1 MTWKRYQNELIAL
14 IAFVFMLA
22 AYGYKTAQVSSQAQ
36 SIAAAKH
43 SVSEI
48 QEIVSLKKIWADTK
62 TSKKVEKLQTLVP
75 ASKIKWSNKNKKVT
89 ASYKN
94 LTARELNTLVTKI
107 LNVPVEI
114 QKLKIQKVASS
125 YDVEF
130 KCKW

>member
-14 IAFVFMLA
+14 VAFVFMLG

-36 SIAAAKH
+36 SLASAKH
-43 SVSEI
+43 SVAEI
-48 QEIVSLKKIWADTK
+48 QEVISLMKIWDDTR
-62 TSKKVEKLQTLVP
+62 TSKKVEKLQTIVP
-75 ASKIKWSNKNKKVT
+75 SSKVTWSDQNKKVT

-94 LTARELNTLVTKI
+94 LTAAELNTLVTKI
-107 LNVPVEI
+107 LNLPVEI

>member
-14 IAFVFMLA
+14 IAFIFMLV

-36 SIAAAKH
+36 SIAEAKH
-43 SVSEI
+43 SVAEI
-48 QEIVSLKKIWADTK
+48 QEVVSLKKIWADTK
-62 TSKKVEKLQTLVP
+62 NGKKVEKLQTLVP
-75 ASKIKWSNKNKKVT
+75 SSKIKWSNKNKKVT
-89 ASYKN
+89 ANYKN

-114 QKLKIQKVASS
+114 EKLKIQKVASS
-125 YDVEF
+125 YNVEF

>member
-43 SVSEI
+43 SVEEI
-48 QEIVSLKKIWADTK
+48 QEVISLKKIWADTK

-75 ASKIKWSNKNKKVT
+75 AFKITWSNKNKRVT

-94 LTARELNTLVTKI
+94 LTATELNTLVTKI

-114 QKLKIQKVASS
+114 EKLKIQKVASS

>member
-1 MTWKRYQNELIAL
+1 MTWKRYQNELIVL
-14 IAFVFMLA
+14 IAFVFMLG

-36 SIAAAKH
+36 SLASAKH
-43 SVSEI
+43 SVEEI
-48 QEIVSLKKIWADTK
+48 QEVISLKRIWADTK
-62 TSKKVEKLQTLVP
+62 ISKKVEKLQTLVP
-75 ASKIKWSNKNKKVT
+75 ASKIKWSSQNKKVT

-94 LTARELNTLVTKI
+94 LTATELNTLVTKI

-114 QKLKIQKVASS
+114 EKLKIQKVASS

>member
-22 AYGYKTAQVSSQAQ
+22 AYGYKTAQVSAQAE

-43 SVSEI
+43 SVEEI
-48 QEIVSLKKIWADTK
+48 QEVISLKKIWADKK
-62 TSKKVEKLQTLVP
+62 TSKKVEKLQALVP
-75 ASKIKWSNKNKKVT
+75 DSKVKWSNKNKKVT

>member
-22 AYGYKTAQVSSQAQ
+22 AYGYKTAQVSSQVQ

-43 SVSEI
+43 SVAEI

-75 ASKIKWSNKNKKVT
+75 ASKITWSNKNKKVT
-89 ASYKN
+89 ANYKN

-107 LNVPVEI
+107 LNLPVEI

>member
-14 IAFVFMLA
+14 IAFVFMLG
-22 AYGYKTAQVSSQAQ
+22 AYGYKTAQVSSQGQ
-36 SIAAAKH
+36 SLATAKH
-43 SVSEI
+43 AVEEV
-48 QEIVSLKKIWADTK
+48 QEVISLKKIWDDTR
-62 TSKKVEKLQTLVP
+62 TGKKVERLQTLVP
-75 ASKIKWSNKNKKVT
+75 SSKVTWSSQNKKVT

-94 LTARELNTLVTKI
+94 LTATELNALVTKI

-125 YDVEF
+125 YNVEF

>member
-22 AYGYKTAQVSSQAQ
+22 AYGYKMAQVSSQAQ

-43 SVSEI
+43 SVEEI
-48 QEIVSLKKIWADTK
+48 QEVVSLKKIWADPK
-62 TSKKVEKLQTLVP
+62 TSKKVEKLQMLVP
-75 ASKIKWSNKNKKVT
+75 ASKVKWSNKNKKVT

-94 LTARELNTLVTKI
+94 LTATELNTLVTKI

>member
-14 IAFVFMLA
+14 VAFVFMLG

-36 SIAAAKH
+36 SLASAKH
-43 SVSEI
+43 SVAEI
-48 QEIVSLKKIWADTK
+48 QEVISLMKIWDDTR
-62 TSKKVEKLQTLVP
+62 TGKKVEKLQTIVP
-75 ASKIKWSNKNKKVT
+75 SSKVTWSDQNKKVT

-94 LTARELNTLVTKI
+94 LTAAELNTLVTKI
-107 LNVPVEI
+107 LNLPVEI

>member
-36 SIAAAKH
+36 SIAEAKH
-43 SVSEI
+43 FVAEI
-48 QEIVSLKKIWADTK
+48 QEVVSLKKIWADTK
-62 TSKKVEKLQTLVP
+62 TGKKVEKLQTLVP